1 LQRRTLVLL
10 VLAGLPLVAAA
21 QPVSPGG
28 PRATVGSRQ
37 DGILG
42 LDHDALSPEARERVR
57 QAFRNRLPDISTESI
72 RQRWNAMT
80 VDQRREVLNI
90 GDTRAPPSR
99 QPAVEPSSQPGVR
112 RQSPADPSRSPAA
125 APGRPGFLADQ
136 PERFSSLVIVVMV
149 CLFGLGASIYFLPTV
164 AAVIRRDK
172 RTGAIFV
179 LNLFVGWTLVGWVL
193 LLMWSVLSDNVR
205 ARPEAG

>member
-1 LQRRTLVLL
+1 MQRRTLVLL

-28 PRATVGSRQ
+28 PRASVGGRQ
-37 DGILG
+37 DGILR
-42 LDHDALSPEARERVR
+42 LDYDDLSPVSRERVR

-99 QPAVEPSSQPGVR
+99 QPAVEPSSQPGMR
-112 RQSPADPSRSPAA
+112 RQSPADPSRAPAA
-125 APGRPGFLADQ
+125 ARDSPGLLADR
-136 PERFSSLVIVVMV
+136 PEGLSSLVIGLIV
-149 CLFGLGASIYFLPTV
+149 CLLGLGAAIYFLPTL
-164 AAVIRRDK
+164 AAVIRRHN

-179 LNLFVGWTLVGWVL
+179 LNILVGWTLAGWVL
-193 LLMWSVLSDNVR
+193 LLVWSVLSDNVR
-205 ARPEAG
+205 ARSEAG